1 MQSDRATDKSPIGEI
16 APRKP
21 FNPPF
26 SHTLYSLRLAFGA
39 GWHRLR
45 HDLTQ
50 ELVVL
55 LCGGV
60 LLAVFFYIFNDF
72 INDKV
77 AHLSASLQH
86 QLLGI
91 FCSGILLLCGW
102 MSAAIFAREAWQEH
116 SLHRW
121 QERLGEQPKLLRHF
135 LWLYACSLA
144 LCGFVI
150 AELILQLTPWQASL
164 SQRLLT
170 FTLGAISGLLLQ
182 RWLHKRDAGTV
193 GDETPRPQ
201 GRRAPSSFKSK
212 IAVMVHW
219 RVIQMLQRS
228 RVCQIFLAGAFCIG
242 VLGGVASYSGFPSV
256 ALALFALGQGYLI
269 SAMLLWQLQD
279 DLRASWMERNA
290 GVSHQEIVK
299 VYQRLSWA
307 AALVSA
313 AFFAVVAQVWNFGD
327 GWKLPVLAA
336 LAPLLTPG
344 LMFQIDARR
353 PALQSIAL
361 FLITLFCSTAI
372 LVHGLAVLLVPL
384 IMHQATQYQTNRYYR
399 A

>member
-1 MQSDRATDKSPIGEI
+1 MGLTH
-16 APRKP
+16 PRKP
-21 FNPPF
+21 HNIPF
-26 SHTLYSLRLAFGA
+26 SRTMYSLRLAFGA

-45 HDLTQ
+45 HDLIQ

-77 AHLSASLQH
+77 AHLGGVLQQ

-91 FCSGILLLCGW
+91 FCGAILFLSGW
-102 MSAAIFAREAWQEH
+102 MSAVLFAREAWQEF

-121 QERLGEQPKLLRHF
+121 QHRLGEHPKLLRHF
-135 LWLYACSLA
+135 LILYACCLA
-144 LCGFVI
+144 LGGFVV
-150 AELILQLTPWQASL
+150 AELILQLTPWHAPMP
-164 SQRLLT
+164 QRLLT
-170 FTLGAISGLLLQ
+170 FAFGSAIGLFLQ
-182 RWLHKRDAGTV
+182 RWLHKRD
-193 GDETPRPQ
+193 ERPEEKTIATKPFTN
-201 GRRAPSSFKSK
+201 GNK
-212 IAVMVHW
+212 IAVMVRW
-219 RVIQMLQRS
+219 RMMQMLKRS
-228 RVCQIFLAGAFCIG
+228 RVCQIFLAGGACVG
-242 VLGGVASYSGFPSV
+242 VVGGVAAIAGFPSV
-256 ALALFALGQGYLI
+256 ALALFALGQGYLL

-279 DLRASWMERNA
+279 DLRAAWMERNA

-299 VYQRLSWA
+299 VYQRLSWGVA
-307 AALVSA
+307 VGSAL
-313 AFFAVVAQVWNFGD
+313 FFAIVAQVWHYSD
-327 GWKLPVLAA
+327 GWKLPLLAA

-361 FLITLFCSTAI
+361 FLIALFCGTAI
-372 LVHGLAVLLVPL
+372 LVHGLAALLVPL